1 MKKIWMYIR
10 WPYDWLVFEIRW
22 RKREKMMRRE
32 DPFIYEADE

>member
-10 WPYDWLVFEIRW
+10 WPYDWLMFEIRW
-22 RKREKMMRRE
+22 RKREKMKRRE